1 MAHPMNHDS
10 EKNKSRRDFLKTGTT
25 VAATAATVSAL
36 ATPKLSLAKSAHA
49 AGSDTVK
56 IGLVGCGGRGAGA
69 AIQAMNTT
77 SGNVELVAVGD
88 VFADRMEST
97 LEQAKTEHGEK
108 VRVNED
114 TSYIGLDAY
123 KSVMDSE
130 ADLVI
135 LATPPGFRPLH
146 FEAAIDAGKHVFMEK
161 PVAVDAPG
169 VRKVL
174 ENGKKAAEKNLLVQV
189 GLQRRH
195 ERAYRETIEQL
206 QNGIIGD
213 LLFSRVY
220 WNSNGVWERPRKPG
234 DSELT
239 YQMRNWYYFNW
250 LCGDHI
256 VEQHI
261 HNLDVI
267 NWLMDDYPKTAQ
279 GMGGRLL
286 RNGVDHGQIFDHH
299 FVEYTYA
306 NGHKMFSQ
314 CRHMPQCSKNVSEH
328 IVGSK
333 GSANI
338 SSGTIY
344 DADGKKIFKC
354 GEGPGQRLGHQ
365 QEHHDLF
372 ANLAQGILPN
382 EAEYGAKSTMTAIFG
397 RLATYSG
404 VELDWDAAINSNV
417 TLAENLAKLENLESE
432 APLKPDENGKYPVAR
447 PGVGAGEIIDWEIK
461 KSARR
466 KKKKKKK
473 PKAENPKKAKEL

>member
-1 MAHPMNHDS
+1 VPHPLNDNS
-10 EKNKSRRDFLKTGTT
+10 NQTKSRRDFLKTGTT
-25 VAATAATVSAL
+25 VAATAAAVGAL
-36 ATPKLSLAKSAHA
+36 STPKLSLAKSAHA
-49 AGSDTVK
+49 SGSDTVK
-56 IGLVGCGGRGAGA
+56 IGLVGCGGRGGGA

-77 SGNVELVAVGD
+77 SGNVELVAMGD

-114 TSYIGLDAY
+114 TSFIGLDAY
-123 KSVMDSE
+123 KSVMDSD

-146 FEAAIDAGKHVFMEK
+146 FEAAVDAGKHVFMEK

-169 VRKVL
+169 IRKVL
-174 ENGKKAAEKNLLVQV
+174 ENGEKASEKNLLVQV

-195 ERAYRETIEQL
+195 ERAYRETIDQL

-267 NWLMDDYPKTAQ
+267 NWLMDDYPTTAQ
-279 GMGGRLL
+279 GQGGRLL
-286 RNGVDHGQIFDHH
+286 RDGVDHGQIFDHH

-314 CRHMPQCSKNVSEH
+314 CRHMPQCHKDVSEH
-328 IVGSK
+328 VVGSK
-333 GSANI
+333 GSADL

-344 DADGKKIFKC
+344 SPDGKEIFKC

-372 ANLAQGILPN
+372 ANLAQGVLPN
-382 EAEYGAKSTMTAIFG
+382 ETEYGAKSTMTAIFG

-404 VELDWDAAINSNV
+404 VELDWDSAINSNV
-417 TLAENLAKLENLESE
+417 TLAENLSGLENLESE
-432 APLKPDENGKYPVAR
+432 APLQPDADGKYPVAR
-447 PGVGAGEIIDWEIK
+447 PGVGYEEIIDWSPK
-461 KSARR
+461 KAKS

-473 PKAENPKKAKEL
+473 EAQEL